1 MAAVALVDSSV
12 WIGLLREGRD
22 PGQELARRA
31 RTFDLATCG
40 MVRLEVL
47 RGIVR
52 PRVIEA
58 VEAFMNVM
66 INIPSDPRIWE
77 QATREAW
84 QLGRK
89 GITLPAQDLVIA
101 ACARRIEAAVLTY
114 DHHFHDIPG
123 VTVLSSLDELR

>member
-12 WIGLLREGRD
+12 WIGLLRDGRD
-22 PGQELARRA
+22 PGLELARRA

-52 PRVIEA
+52 PPVFDA
-58 VEAFMNVM
+58 VKGFMDVM
-66 INIPSDPRIWE
+66 INVPSDHRIWE
-77 QATREAW
+77 EATREAW
-84 QLGRK
+84 QLARK
-89 GITLPAQDLVIA
+89 GITIPAQDLVIT
-101 ACARRIEAAVLTY
+101 ACANRIEAAILTF
-114 DHHFHDIPG
+114 DNHFHDIPG

>member
-22 PGQELARRA
+22 PVQELVRRA
-31 RTFDLATCG
+31 RTYDLATCG

-52 PRVIEA
+52 RSVFEA
-58 VEAFMNVM
+58 VEGFMNVM
-66 INIPSDPRIWE
+66 INVPSDNRIWE
-77 QATREAW
+77 AATEEAW
-84 QLGRK
+84 QLRRK

-114 DHHFHDIPG
+114 DAHFYDIPG
-123 VTVLSSLDELR
+123 VAVLSSLDELT